1 MGKQYLGVKDGRLAE
16 CPNSPNCVSTQT
28 DQSDKQMEP
37 LPFHGDLNSTKE
49 TLKKVLQ
56 EMERTKVE
64 IEEEH
69 YIHALVITKLLRFKD
84 DVEFYLDE
92 SSQQVHFRS
101 ASRTGYS
108 DMGVNRKRMKA
119 FTEAY
124 YGYVEK
130 EASS

>member
-1 MGKQYLGVKDGRLAE
+1 MGKQYLGVKDGSLAE

-28 DQSDKQMEP
+28 EQSDKYMEP

-49 TLKKVLQ
+49 ILKKVLK
-56 EMERTKVE
+56 EMDRTTVE
-64 IEEEH
+64 GEEDQ
-69 YIHALVITKLLRFKD
+69 YIHAIVVTKLLRFKD
-84 DVEFYLDE
+84 DIEFYLDE
-92 SSQQVHFRS
+92 ADQQVHFRS

-108 DMGVNRKRMKA
+108 DMGVNRKRMEA

-130 EASS
+130 EGRL